1 MTGIGQFLKCWLLEV
16 GVEVDI
22 RRENGVAEGKE
33 GEVEVP
39 HLLAR
44 LSNVFDQEQ
53 LRG

>member
-1 MTGIGQFLKCWLLEV
+1 VGIEAI
-16 GVEVDI
+16 DI
-22 RRENGVAEGKE
+22 RRENGIGEGKE

-44 LSNVFDQEQ
+44 PSNVFNPKQ

>member
-1 MTGIGQFLKCWLLEV
+1 MLALEV
-16 GVEVDI
+16 SVEAVDI

-44 LSNVFDQEQ
+44 PSNVFDQEQ